1 MKRLLLICVPLVLP
15 GLGRSAA
22 VDESPSAKG
31 REIFSVCAAC
41 HTSGQGVVN
50 PGPELRGV
58 VGRKAGTFPG
68 FRYSRAMKNAK
79 VVWSAETLDAY
90 LANPQGLMPGNAM
103 PYPGLPESKDRQE
116 LIAYLQ
122 TLK

>member
-1 MKRLLLICVPLVLP
+1 
-15 GLGRSAA
+15 
-22 VDESPSAKG
+22 
-31 REIFSVCAAC
+31 
-41 HTSGQGVVN
+41 
-50 PGPELRGV
+50 
-58 VGRKAGTFPG
+58 
-68 FRYSRAMKNAK
+68 MKNAK